1 MYSKFVR
8 KTISLKGIELKVKP
22 KNPLK
27 PKGKCTTHIP
37 L

>member
-22 KNPLK
+22 KNPLRYF
-27 PKGKCTTHIP
+27 TSFV
-37 L
+37 